1 MGRAVKQSNPTEVN
15 NSWTPV
21 GDDAIGIFYTSQTY
35 DWKGRPLVTTNT
47 DGKQKYAS
55 YTACGCAGSE
65 VTTLTDEVGRQQKVY
80 SDVLGRT
87 AKSEVLNGDS
97 TVYATTVNSYNG
109 RDQVTQVRQYQGNDQ
124 SVIYQEITMSYD
136 GYGRL
141 LTRHAPEQ
149 DSGAS
154 TTCSYNPADS
164 IHSVTDARGAS
175 ATSDYTTNN

>member
-21 GDDAIGIFYTSQTY
+21 GDDAIGIFYTQQTY

-47 DGKQKYAS
+47 DGTQKYAS

-87 AKSEVLNGDS
+87 AKTEVLNWDS
-97 TVYATTVNSYNG
+97 TVYSTTSNTYNA
-109 RDQVTQVRQYQGNDQ
+109 RDQVILVRQYQGADT
-124 SVIYQEITMSYD
+124 SGTYQDTSLTYD

-141 LTRHAPEQ
+141 LTRHVPEQ
-149 DSGAS
+149 NAS
-154 TTCSYNPADS
+154 
-164 IHSVTDARGAS
+164 
-175 ATSDYTTNN
+175 

>member
-124 SVIYQEITMSYD
+124 SGIYQEITMSYD

-141 LTRHAPEQ
+141 LTRHEPEKVA
-149 DSGAS
+149 GES
-154 TTCSYNPADS
+154 TGYRYNTDDT
-164 IHSVTDARGAS
+164 INSVTDSPGPYRTVS
-175 ATSDYTTNN
+175 Y